1 MKKQNK
7 IYFDN
12 AATTSVD
19 REVLKAMIPYFN
31 LEFGNASSIHTF
43 GQKAEAGVLNAK
55 YIISKFLNCKPNEI
69 IFTSGATES
78 NNTVLQGVFN
88 DFKGHLITTMFEH
101 PCVLETAKYL
111 SRRGVEVTFIAPEK
125 NGIIDPKKVFGA
137 IKDNTRLISVMYANN
152 EVGTVSRIAHIGK
165 KLEEI
170 NQKRD
175 NKILFHSYAVQAC
188 YFRDMDVKKLRIDFL
203 SISSHK
209 IYGPKGIGAFF
220 MREHTKLS
228 PLMHGGHQEYGTR
241 SGTYNV
247 PAIVGFGRAIE
258 LISKKDHKLIVEK
271 MKKIRDF
278 IINEA
283 LKIKDVSLNGDDEQR
298 LENNVNLL
306 FKNVEGE
313 SLLLKLDLSGIA
325 CSTGSACAS
334 GSLSASHVLLS
345 MGIKPENAH
354 GSLRV
359 SLGKYNTME
368 EAKKFIIVL
377 KKAVS
382 QLRDFSP
389 LK

>member
-1 MKKQNK
+1 MKR

-12 AATTSVD
+12 AATTKIDESVMK
-19 REVLKAMIPYFN
+19 EMMPYFN
-31 LEFGNASSIHTF
+31 LEFGNASSIHEF

-55 YIISKFLNCKPNEI
+55 YAISKFLNCKPAEI

-78 NNTVLQGVFN
+78 NNTILQGVFS

-111 SRRGVEVTFIAPEK
+111 LRRGVDVTFIAPEK
-125 NGIIDPKKVFGA
+125 NGIIDPQKIFKAV
-137 IKDNTRLISVMYANN
+137 KEDTRLVSVMYANN
-152 EVGTVSRIAHIGK
+152 EVGTVSNIAHIGK
-165 KLEEI
+165 KIDEL
-170 NQKRD
+170 NQKRI
-175 NKILFHSYAVQAC
+175 NKILFHTDAVQAC
-188 YFRDMDVKKLRIDFL
+188 YFRDMDVKKMRADFV

-228 PLMHGGHQEYGTR
+228 PLMHGGHQEYGIR
-241 SGTYNV
+241 PGTYNV
-247 PAIVGFGRAIE
+247 PAIIGFGKAIQ
-258 LISKKDHKLIVEK
+258 LISSKDHKKTIEK

-278 IINEA
+278 IIKES
-283 LKIKDVSLNGDDEQR
+283 LKIQGVFLNGDNEQR
-298 LENNVNLL
+298 LENNINLL
-306 FKNVEGE
+306 FNNIEGE
-313 SLLLKLDLSGIA
+313 SLLLKLDLEGIA

-354 GSLRV
+354 GSLRI

-368 EAKKFIIVL
+368 EAKRFIIIL
-377 KKAVS
+377 KKSVK
-382 QLRDFSP
+382 QLREFSP
-389 LK
+389 FK

>member
-1 MKKQNK
+1 MKR

-12 AATTSVD
+12 AATTKIDESVM
-19 REVLKAMIPYFN
+19 KAMTPYFN
-31 LEFGNASSIHTF
+31 LEFGNASSIHEF
-43 GQKAEAGVLNAK
+43 GQKAEAGILNSK

-78 NNTVLQGVFN
+78 NNTILQGVFS

-111 SRRGVEVTFIAPEK
+111 SRRGVGVTFITPEK
-125 NGIIDPKKVFGA
+125 SGIIDPQKILKA
-137 IKDNTRLISVMYANN
+137 IKSDTRLISIMYANN
-152 EVGTVSRIAHIGK
+152 EVGTVSNIAHIGK
-165 KLEEI
+165 KIQEL
-170 NQKRD
+170 NQKRI
-175 NKILFHSYAVQAC
+175 NKILFHTDAVQAC
-188 YFRDMDVKKLRIDFL
+188 YFRDMDVKKLRADFV

-228 PLMHGGHQEYGTR
+228 PLMHGGHQEYGIR
-241 SGTYNV
+241 PGTYNV
-247 PAIVGFGRAIE
+247 PAIIGFGRAIE
-258 LISKKDHKLIVEK
+258 LISRKDHKKTIEK
-271 MKKIRDF
+271 MKKIRDY
-278 IINEA
+278 IIEES
-283 LKIKDVSLNGDDEQR
+283 LKIKGVYLNGDKEQR

-306 FKNVEGE
+306 FNNVEGE
-313 SLLLKLDLSGIA
+313 SLLLKLDLEGIA

-354 GSLRV
+354 GSLRI

-368 EAKKFIIVL
+368 EAKKFIVTL
-377 KKAVS
+377 KNSVK

-389 LK
+389 FR

>member
-1 MKKQNK
+1 MKR

-12 AATTSVD
+12 AATTKIDESVM
-19 REVLKAMIPYFN
+19 KAMIPYFN
-31 LEFGNASSIHTF
+31 LEFGNASSIHEF

-78 NNTVLQGVFN
+78 NNTILQGVFS

-111 SRRGVEVTFIAPEK
+111 LRRGVDVTFIAPEK
-125 NGIIDPKKVFGA
+125 NGVIDPQKIFRA
-137 IKDNTRLISVMYANN
+137 IKEDTRLVSIMYANN
-152 EVGTVSRIAHIGK
+152 EVGTVSNIAHIGK
-165 KLEEI
+165 KIEEL
-170 NQKRD
+170 NQKRI
-175 NKILFHSYAVQAC
+175 NKILFHTDAVQAC
-188 YFRDMDVKKLRIDFL
+188 YFRDMDVKKLRTDFV

-228 PLMHGGHQEYGTR
+228 PLMYGGHQEYGIR
-241 SGTYNV
+241 PGTYNV
-247 PAIVGFGRAIE
+247 PAIIGFGKAIQ
-258 LISKKDHKLIVEK
+258 LISSKNHKKTIEK

-278 IINEA
+278 IIKES
-283 LKIKDVSLNGDDEQR
+283 LKIKGVFLNGDREQR
-298 LENNVNLL
+298 LENNINLL
-306 FKNVEGE
+306 FENIEGE
-313 SLLLKLDLSGIA
+313 SLLLKLDLEGIA

-354 GSLRV
+354 GSLRI

-368 EAKKFIIVL
+368 EAERFIITL
-377 KKAVS
+377 KKSVG
-382 QLRDFSP
+382 QLREFSP
-389 LK
+389 FK